1 MSFLLRALFVVGVIY
16 VLSPLRAELPDWL
29 SHPTPE
35 AARAVT
41 PVLADAATNAVTAT
55 CKAHE
60 AACASAARHVAGAV
74 VADNDAQAA
83 FEALV
88 RLAASMPMPQP
99 EAAPAPAPTI
109 PALIEKQPAQKPRT
123 MVETQAPLGLTIIP
137 LPPRRK
143 I

>member
-1 MSFLLRALFVVGVIY
+1 MGFLLRAFFVVGVIY

-29 SHPTPE
+29 TSPSPE
-35 AARAVT
+35 AAREVT
-41 PVLADAATNAVTAT
+41 PVLAEAATQAIVST

-60 AACASAARHVAGAV
+60 AQCGTVAKHVAGAV
-74 VADNDAQAA
+74 VANNDAQAA

-88 RLAASMPMPQP
+88 KQAASMPMPQT
-99 EAAPAPAPTI
+99 EAEAPPPASI
-109 PALIEKQPAQKPRT
+109 SALIEKQSPAKPNA
-123 MVETQAPLGLTIIP
+123 MAGAQAPLGLTTIP

>member
-41 PVLADAATNAVTAT
+41 PVLAEAATNAVIST
-55 CKAHE
+55 CKTHE
-60 AACASAARHVAGAV
+60 AQCANAAKHVAGAV
-74 VADNDAQAA
+74 VANNDAQAA

-88 RLAASMPMPQP
+88 KQAASMPMPTP
-99 EAAPAPAPTI
+99 ETAPAPSIPT
-109 PALIEKQPAQKPRT
+109 LIEKQPVQKQNTVAEAQMP
-123 MVETQAPLGLTIIP
+123 MGLAIIP

>member
-1 MSFLLRALFVVGVIY
+1 MSFLIRALFVVGVIY

-29 SHPTPE
+29 THPSPE
-35 AARAVT
+35 AAREMT
-41 PVLADAATNAVTAT
+41 PVLADAATHAIVST

-60 AACASAARHVAGAV
+60 AQCADAAKHVAGAV
-74 VADNDAQAA
+74 VANNDAQAA

-88 RLAASMPMPQP
+88 KQAATMPMPSP
-99 EAAPAPAPTI
+99 EPQNPPPASI
-109 PALIEKQPAQKPRT
+109 SALIEKPPVQKPNS
-123 MVETQAPLGLTIIP
+123 VAEAQGPLGLAIIP